1 MLGWRAANVE
11 HLTGLKRE
19 FPQRIF
25 RRTAL
30 RARIVLMKVL
40 ERLPESRDKLSMLPQ
55 GRVGLKERRQ
65 AGPIMSLRSDERNKA
80 PHVRYQF
87 MESCRGE
94 NVSGSQC

>member
-1 MLGWRAANVE
+1 
-11 HLTGLKRE
+11 
-19 FPQRIF
+19 
-25 RRTAL
+25 
-30 RARIVLMKVL
+30 MKVL

-94 NVSGSQC
+94 NVSGSQSALYRKPRDGYGIRYRQHRYFNRLAK